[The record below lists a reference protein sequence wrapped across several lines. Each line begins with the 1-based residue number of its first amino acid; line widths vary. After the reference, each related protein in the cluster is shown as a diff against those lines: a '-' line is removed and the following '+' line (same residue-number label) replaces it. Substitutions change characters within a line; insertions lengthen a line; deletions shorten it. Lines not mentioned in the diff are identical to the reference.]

1 MSFTPTA
8 SPGTRWLATAIR
20 SIPLIGLA
28 VLAAAGAPAQAA
40 SFDSQPFTVKD
51 QSWML
56 RVPAGY
62 RLEYLA
68 PMDAPRLMSFVG
80 DDVLLVGSRAKVVYR
95 LEPPYRHATVYA
107 QLGGSPHDIA
117 RRGEVLFVAR
127 NEGVYQTAYREQP
140 MPPLGDDDF
149 TLLARLPS
157 GAGHSSRSIG
167 FGPDGRLYMSLGI
180 SGNCSDQYLD
190 DSYPFET
197 RRGGVAVL
205 VQSGGGASGEDA
217 QAAWRWQPYASGLR
231 NPVGFDWHPDT
242 GVLYAS
248 NHGPDHHGY
257 EQPPEYFSRLAPGSF
272 HGMPWF
278 QFDGRE
284 LVRDRCIGTPSP
296 RTDAVAPVATFPA
309 RNGPMD
315 MVFAPAG
322 SPWSGDAIVA
332 LHGSWATQPQGGF
345 FGSKSSRRPPWIA
358 IVKFAGASA
367 SGDVDIL
374 IAGFQDDAGLRLA
387 RPAGV
392 AFGPDGHFYFTSD
405 GGVLQGLFRLR
416 KI

>member
-1 MSFTPTA
+1 M
-8 SPGTRWLATAIR
+8 
-20 SIPLIGLA
+20 LA
-28 VLAAAGAPAQAA
+28 VASMPAPAS
-40 SFDSQPFTVKD
+40 SFDRQPFTAEG
-51 QSWML
+51 QTWML
-56 RVPAGY
+56 RVPAGH

-68 PMDAPRLMSFVG
+68 PMDAPRLMSFA
-80 DDVLLVGSRAKVVYR
+80 DDGVLLVGSRAGVVYR
-95 LEPPYRHATVYA
+95 LAPPYRDATAYA
-107 QLGGSPHDIA
+107 ELGGSPHDVA
-117 RRGEVLFVAR
+117 LRGEMLFIAK
-127 NEGVYQTAYREQP
+127 NEGVYRATYRKQP
-140 MPPLGDDDF
+140 GAPFGDDDF
-149 TLLARLPS
+149 RLLARLPS
-157 GAGHSSRSIG
+157 GSGHSSRSIG

-190 DSYPFET
+190 DSYPFQD

-205 VQSGGGASGEDA
+205 VEPDDGAA
-217 QAAWRWQPYASGLR
+217 YRWEPYASGLR
-231 NPVGFDWHPDT
+231 NPVGFDWHPGT
-242 GVLYAS
+242 GVLYAC

-278 QFDGRE
+278 QFDGRG
-284 LVRDRCIGTPSP
+284 LIRDRCIGTPPP
-296 RTDAVAPVATFPA
+296 RTDAVVPVATFPA

-332 LHGSWATQPQGGF
+332 LHGSWATQPRGGL
-345 FGSKSSRRPPWIA
+345 FGERSSRRPPWIA
-358 IVKFAGASA
+358 IVKFVGGNA
-367 SGDVDIL
+367 SGEVDIL

-416 KI
+416 AKSAPADPG